1 MRKDKLQIRI
11 SDLFRSEIESI
22 VATLDGDMDI
32 STFVRSAIVREIKR
46 IKRNNKNKEK

>member
-11 SDLFRSEIESI
+11 SDLFRLEIETVI
-22 VATLDGDMDI
+22 ATLNGDMDI